1 MQVLTYEQGTRLGKG
16 WCWRQGARARRK
28 SRPTQLPKSPHTPV
42 APRRA
47 EQPAACP
54 PPSQLSMPSLP
65 PVNFAFLMSAACGEA
80 GWLRPGPAQSG
91 PWSTDWPGWPG
102 LDAALSLVR
111 RRRGG
116 FAGGLAAASGRR
128 ISTRSA
134 RLHLPG
140 HAEVL
145 AEVADDPA
153 TVGRC
158 DGIAG
163 K

>member
-16 WCWRQGARARRK
+16 WCWRQGARAPPQK
-28 SRPTQLPKSPHTPV
+28 QTYPITQIDTHT
-42 APRRA
+42 RRA
-47 EQPAACP
+47 AENGAAGR
-54 PPSQLSMPSLP
+54 LP
-65 PVNFAFLMSAACGEA
+65 
-80 GWLRPGPAQSG
+80 
-91 PWSTDWPGWPG
+91 T
-102 LDAALSLVR
+102 ALS
-111 RRRGG
+111 
-116 FAGGLAAASGRR
+116 AEHAELA
-128 ISTRSA
+128 TRELCLLDEC

-145 AEVADDPA
+145 AEIADDPA